1 MAYNYSADWDRR
13 VRDEFGGDRDRLYE
27 ALLGEL
33 SGSYRPASGQDR
45 YPQSYLSGISA
56 ADIGE
61 YFVDPKLAES
71 RRNFEGALDRGY
83 KQGLRGAGSRLARQQ
98 RRLGVPEAGAITRME
113 GSIGRPEGLAASS
126 SRAQKRQE
134 HEEALMS
141 DPNLYAPI
149 ANISQGIMG
158 EHGKHAGR
166 AAIGSGGMK
175 VGSAILGL
183 LSAIPGAAAFTAPIA
198 AALAGGAGAAD
209 LATAELGR
217 KATKQAAKFNPGLWQ
232 ASRKSYSDPGAG
244 MGLNYSPFGSR
255 EGALGNIYGRPRN
268 RRSEEEDYLF
278 GSYT

>member
-1 MAYNYSADWDRR
+1 MAIDYQKDWDRR
-13 VRDEFGGDRDRLYE
+13 LRQEFGGDRDRLYE

-33 SGSYRPASGQDR
+33 SGSYMPREAFGATRLSNE
-45 YPQSYLSGISA
+45 YLSGISA

-83 KQGLRGAGSRLARQQ
+83 KQGLRGAGSRLAREQQ
-98 RRLGVPEAGAITRME
+98 RLGVPEAGAITRME

-126 SRAQKRQE
+126 SRAQKLQE

-141 DPNLYAPI
+141 NPNLYAPI
-149 ANISQGIMG
+149 ANISSGITG
-158 EHGKHAGR
+158 EHEKHAGR
-166 AAIGSGGMK
+166 AKGASAGMK
-175 VGSAILGL
+175 AASAIFSA
-183 LSAIPGAAAFTAPIA
+183 LSAVNPAFAAAA
-198 AALAGGAGAAD
+198 AGFGVGAGATD

-232 ASRKSYSDPGAG
+232 ASRKAYSDPGAG

-255 EGALGNIYGRPRN
+255 EGALGNIYGRPRK

-278 GSYT
+278 GGYT